1 MHVRVLNA
9 LYCFALTNSID
20 HGITPVLTPISLNES
35 SVLYPASGSSMKE
48 GPTPAGGVE
57 YRVAQSG
64 DATCNGLF
72 SATEG
77 SRTMALK
84 RGLLLNSYSLQI
96 RAFFEVAWGNVAS
109 PQFVFE
115 VSLLGLQLL
124 DLIIC

>member
-1 MHVRVLNA
+1 M
-9 LYCFALTNSID
+9 TNSTD

-84 RGLLLNSYSLQI
+84 RGLLFISLYAVQL
-96 RAFFEVAWGNVAS
+96 RAFFGVMLHRPNILFHGLR
-109 PQFVFE
+109 
-115 VSLLGLQLL
+115 LLELHLL